1 MYSTRQVAALF
12 DLPETQIRRYARDGV
27 LEPERTPRGAFRFD
41 FRDLIVLRA
50 ATELTSSNVSHARVR
65 RAFTHIRDQLGDG
78 RELTEIRLV
87 NNGRN
92 LVASDGETSWEPES
106 GQVHLALDDPT
117 QTSPVACLEPTST
130 TGRNAAESSPIPT
143 EEILESDI
151 WFDVARELEQAMP
164 LEAEHAYER
173 ALISNPYH
181 VEALVNLGRL
191 LHIRGCVDDAIT
203 KYRRAINI
211 DSSASVAA
219 FNLGVALEEQDD
231 VAEAIDAYLM
241 AIAAQPELADAHY
254 NVGRLYDR
262 LGENRAAIRHWSA
275 YKRLVGSRGL

>member
-12 DLPETQIRRYARDGV
+12 DLPETQIRQYARDGV
-27 LEPERTPRGAFRFD
+27 LEPERTTRGAFRFD

-65 RAFTHIRDQLGDG
+65 RAFNHIRDQLGDE

-87 NNGRN
+87 NNGRS

-106 GQVHLALDDPT
+106 GQVQLALDDPT
-117 QTSPVACLEPTST
+117 QSSPVACLEPTST
-130 TGRNAAESSPIPT
+130 TGRSAAESSPIPT
-143 EEILESDI
+143 EEILEADI

-181 VEALVNLGRL
+181 VEASINLGRL
-191 LHIRGCVDDAIT
+191 LHIRGRIDDAIRQ
-203 KYRRAINI
+203 YRRAIDI
-211 DSSASVAA
+211 DGSASVAA
-219 FNLGVALEEQDD
+219 FNLGVALEERGEID
-231 VAEAIDAYLM
+231 EAIEAYAL
-241 AIAAQPELADAHY
+241 AVAAQPELADAHY
-254 NVGRLYDR
+254 NLGRLYDR
-262 LGENRAAIRHWSA
+262 LGEDRAAIRHWSA
-275 YKRLVGSRGL
+275 YKRLVGSRGV